1 MRLKKI
7 FTAFTIAILLFIF
20 CVPALADEVTAE
32 PDSAVTEEKN
42 EPADIEKLLEDATP
56 EQVAYIREKIENV
69 LNGMEGYN
77 ITGWDRFSNFVIT
90 HINVISWA
98 IFGLG
103 IILYMF
109 VYISKNKSLKR
120 ELTILNNNSV
130 EIAKSSHAD
139 SENAKRIVESYAE
152 NVRKLESSM
161 ADLAEKVNDTLKKQA
176 QYIEASESD
185 AAKNKELR
193 KSECDAIILVADSLA
208 AIVQCSKIDDVKKN
222 LILSN
227 FETAKSMIG
236 GETDEKT
243 GS

>member
-1 MRLKKI
+1 MKLKTI
-7 FTAFTIAILLFIF
+7 FFAVATAVFLFIF
-20 CVPALADEVTAE
+20 VVPAFADEVTAAPIE
-32 PDSAVTEEKN
+32 EETEEKN
-42 EPADIEKLLEDATP
+42 EPTDIEKFFEEATP

-69 LNGMEGYN
+69 LSGMEGYN
-77 ITGWDRFSNFVIT
+77 ITGWDRFSNFVIE
-90 HINVISWA
+90 HINVISWF
-98 IFGLG
+98 IFGVG

-109 VYISKNKSLKR
+109 VYISKNKALKR

-130 EIAKSSHAD
+130 EIARASHAD
-139 SENAKRIVESYAE
+139 SENSKRIVESYAE
-152 NVRKLESSM
+152 NVRHLESSM

-185 AAKNKELR
+185 AVKNQELR
-193 KSECDAIILVADSLA
+193 KSECEAILLVADSLA

-227 FETAKSMIG
+227 FETTKSKIG
-236 GETDEKT
+236 GESDENT

>member
-1 MRLKKI
+1 MKLKTI
-7 FTAFTIAILLFIF
+7 FFTVAIAVFLFIF
-20 CVPALADEVTAE
+20 GVPAFAGEVTTDTIE
-32 PDSAVTEEKN
+32 EETEEKN
-42 EPADIEKLLEDATP
+42 EPTDIEKLLEDATP

-69 LNGMEGYN
+69 LNGLEGYN

-98 IFGLG
+98 IFGIG

-109 VYISKNKSLKR
+109 VYISKNKALKR

-130 EIAKSSHAD
+130 EIARASHAD
-139 SENAKRIVESYAE
+139 SENSKRIVEGYAE
-152 NVRKLESSM
+152 NVRHLESSM
-161 ADLAEKVNDTLKKQA
+161 ADLAEKVNDTLKMQA

-185 AAKNKELR
+185 AEKNQELR

>member
-1 MRLKKI
+1 MKLKAI
-7 FTAFTIAILLFIF
+7 FFTVAIAVFLFIF
-20 CVPALADEVTAE
+20 GVPAFADEVTADPIE
-32 PDSAVTEEKN
+32 EETEEKN
-42 EPADIEKLLEDATP
+42 APTDIEKLLDDATP

-90 HINVISWA
+90 HIYVISWA

-109 VYISKNKSLKR
+109 VYISKNKALKR

-152 NVRKLESSM
+152 NVRNLESSM
-161 ADLAEKVNDTLKKQA
+161 EDLSEKVNDTLKKQA

-185 AAKNKELR
+185 AAKNQELR